1 MDTVN
6 LILDWAGAVLL
17 LAGAVLCL
25 LAAIGLNRFPD
36 LLSRMHAT
44 TKPQVLGIILVMFAI
59 AITLRSLS
67 VLATTLLVILFQML
81 TAPVA
86 SHMIARA
93 AVLAGQVD
101 LSQGGADCVPAD
113 DAANLDPP
121 SDDSDEPAEEGSR
134 A

>member
-1 MDTVN
+1 MDI
-6 LILDWAGAVLL
+6 LAEILDWAGAILL
-17 LAGAVLCL
+17 LAGALLCL
-25 LAAIGLNRFPD
+25 LAAIGVIRFPD
-36 LLSRMHAT
+36 LLSRMHAA
-44 TKPQVLGIILVMFAI
+44 TKPQVLGIILVMLSI

-86 SHMIARA
+86 SHMVARA

-101 LSQGGADCVPAD
+101 LSRGGADCVPAD
-113 DAANLDPP
+113 DAANLDPS
-121 SDDSDEPAEEGSR
+121 SDADEPVTEESR